1 MLAILVLRLVAFPVA
16 RSSASTVA
24 EEGPEQAI
32 AATIETIHGG
42 GNVVVDGDPL
52 ASVVVLPEL
61 YERRGFRPAWN
72 SSAADELVRAI
83 RASSDDGLDPADYH
97 LATIE
102 RLRAAPETPD
112 TQGRLDLLLTDA
124 AVRLAYHLRFGK
136 VDPEALDPDWNMDSE
151 LGGIDPVTV
160 LQQAIDQA
168 RIRDALEELKPRYPF
183 YTRLR
188 GALAEYRRIAAAGG
202 WETIPEGGP
211 LKSGVTDARVP
222 RPRRR
227 LGATGD
233 LPDAAAADPSPRCD
247 AAVEAGAA
255 PRVSWTSFSPSVAAK
270 PAGSNF
276 SLRSDGRGDRHG
288 VGRPAS
294 KRDELRSDMLSHA
307 RPRPERGR

>member
-1 MLAILVLRLVAFPVA
+1 
-16 RSSASTVA
+16 
-24 EEGPEQAI
+24 
-32 AATIETIHGG
+32 
-42 GNVVVDGDPL
+42 
-52 ASVVVLPEL
+52 
-61 YERRGFRPAWN
+61 
-72 SSAADELVRAI
+72 
-83 RASSDDGLDPADYH
+83 
-97 LATIE
+97 
-102 RLRAAPETPD
+102 LRAAPETPD

-124 AVRLAYHLRFGK
+124 AVRLAYHLCFGK

-222 RPRRR
+222 RLRRR

-233 LPDAAAADPSPRCD
+233 LPDAAAADPSPRYD

>member
-1 MLAILVLRLVAFPVA
+1 
-16 RSSASTVA
+16 VA
-24 EEGPEQAI
+24 ETSSSTAI
-32 AATIETIHGG
+32 PSPPSSCCPSST
-42 GNVVVDGDPL
+42 
-52 ASVVVLPEL
+52 SVAVSD
-61 YERRGFRPAWN
+61 RRGTARRPTN
-72 SSAADELVRAI
+72 SFAPFARARTTGSI
-83 RASSDDGLDPADYH
+83 PRIYH

-222 RPRRR
+222 RLRRR

-233 LPDAAAADPSPRCD
+233 LPDAAAADPSPRYD